1 MKNYIIILILL
12 STFSLAQEASTGNIL
27 EDHDK
32 AVEGI
37 LSDEI
42 KKQTEIVNKSL
53 AKQSNDVLFSQAAYS
68 FLGIVGT
75 IIFEANNE
83 GNPANFIPMV
93 LGHTIVPVLEMRD
106 INDSN
111 EPESLKEMRKARVRV
126 NSILGSIPLAKWIIV
141 ALRMPKA
148 LIDNI
153 F

>member
-1 MKNYIIILILL
+1 LF

-53 AKQSNDVLFSQAAYS
+53 AKQSNDVLFAQATYS
-68 FLGIVGT
+68 FLGTVGT

-83 GNPANFIPMV
+83 GNPVNFIPMV
-93 LGHTIVPVLEMRD
+93 LGHAIVPVLEMRD
-106 INDSN
+106 INKSN
-111 EPESLKEMRKARVRV
+111 EPESLKEMRKSRVRV
-126 NSILGSIPLAKWIIV
+126 NSMLGSIPLAKWIIV

-148 LIDNI
+148 LLDNI